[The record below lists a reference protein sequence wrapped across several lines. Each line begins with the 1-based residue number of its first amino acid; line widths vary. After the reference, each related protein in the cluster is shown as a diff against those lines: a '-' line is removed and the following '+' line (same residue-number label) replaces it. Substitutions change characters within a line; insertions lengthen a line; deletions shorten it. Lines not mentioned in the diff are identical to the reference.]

1 MSFKCSAHA
10 YETSCAANRECKWA
24 LPEDSFADDDTS
36 DPFGYDDASDPDSPD
51 VDWYA
56 DATPTEE
63 CGLADDAY
71 DIVAAKYCAVD
82 PATGGYSP
90 DASAAAGVTDVGEAA
105 LLGAALAA
113 SLAALA

>member
-71 DIVAAKYCAVD
+71 DIVAAKYCAV
-82 PATGGYSP
+82 PIP
-90 DASAAAGVTDVGEAA
+90 RRAGTRPTRPPPP
-105 LLGAALAA
+105 A
-113 SLAALA
+113 SLT